1 MEAAAYCTFS
11 PSKST
16 PFFASRGTRLKCRQ
30 TLREPGGANKLRRQ
44 ATKRATPSASIAEQ
58 PRVAGGGIARPAED
72 FDVYDG
78 LDQSQFARLASGP
91 GVRMVPMWR
100 KLFSDQLTPVVA
112 YRCLVKEGDLDVP
125 SFLLESVHT
134 GERVGRYSF
143 IGARPVTEIVAHANQ
158 VTVTRHRQDGDP
170 DEVETMQC
178 TDPWNL
184 AREISDELTPA
195 VPSSLPGGTGVFSGG
210 WVGYGGYDTMR
221 YNEPG
226 KLPFS
231 SAPEADLGL
240 PDLHLGLYRD
250 VIVFDQVAKVVYIM
264 HWADL
269 LEHGTDDAD
278 AAIEMAHKAGM
289 EKLDEMA
296 DVIAR
301 GQPLST
307 IPAGTVQINTDA
319 ATGRKNT
326 SNMTRTEFMKA
337 IERIK
342 YHIGIGDAFQVVFSQ
357 RFERWSAADPFSVYR
372 SLRIINPS
380 PYMIY
385 MQCQGSTLVASSPE
399 ILTRVQD
406 GILTNRPLAG
416 TRRRGLTAAED
427 EELEADLLSDIK
439 DRSEHIMLVDLGR
452 NDVGIVAEYGSVT
465 PVEIMKVERYSHV
478 MHISSTITGKMRAG
492 LSSWDALRAT
502 LPAGTISGAP
512 KIRAMQIIDDLEP
525 TKRGP
530 YGGGIGYV
538 SFLDHMNMALALR
551 TMVVPDGTRVN
562 EKGEREWRYML
573 QAGAGIVF
581 ESDPDAEY
589 TETVNKAMALSRAI
603 DLAETAF

>member
-1 MEAAAYCTFS
+1 MEAAYCTFS
-11 PSKST
+11 PSKGT
-16 PFFASRGTRLKCRQ
+16 PFSSKHGAKLKCKQFLPEGRPRTQTTRQ
-30 TLREPGGANKLRRQ
+30 T
-44 ATKRATPSASIAEQ
+44 TPSASIAEQ
-58 PRVAGGGIARPAED
+58 PRVAGGGVARPAED
-72 FDVYDG
+72 FDCYDG
-78 LDQSQFARLASGP
+78 VNQAQFARLASEP

-112 YRCLVKEGDLDVP
+112 YRCLVKEEDNDVP

-143 IGARPVTEIVAHANQ
+143 IGARPVTEIVAHAKN
-158 VTVTRHRQDGDP
+158 VTVTRHKSSGP
-170 DEVETMQC
+170 EVETLQC
-178 TDPWNL
+178 EDPWDL
-184 AREISDELTPA
+184 ARSMSEELTPA
-195 VPSSLPGGTGVFSGG
+195 VPSSLPGGAGVFSGG

-231 SAPEADLGL
+231 SAPKSDLGL

-250 VIVFDQVAKVVYIM
+250 VIVFDQVAKVVYIV

-269 LEHGTDDAD
+269 QEHVASDTSR
-278 AAIEMAHKAGM
+278 AIDLAHAAGM
-289 EKLDEMA
+289 AKLEEMA
-296 DVIAR
+296 DVISR
-301 GQPLST
+301 GQPLSS

-319 ATGRKNT
+319 ATGRRNT
-326 SNMTRTEFMKA
+326 SNMTRAEFMAA
-337 IERIK
+337 IERVK
-342 YHIGIGDAFQVVFSQ
+342 HHIAIGDAFQVVFSQ

-385 MQCQGSTLVASSPE
+385 MQCKGSTLVASSPE

-406 GILTNRPLAG
+406 GLLTNRPLAG
-416 TRRRGLTAAED
+416 TRRRGLTAEED
-427 EELEADLLSDIK
+427 AELEKDLLSDVK

-478 MHISSTITGKMRAG
+478 MHISSTITGKVRKG
-492 LSSWDALRAT
+492 LTSWDALRAT

-551 TMVVPDGTRVN
+551 TMVVPDVTRIN
-562 EKGEREWRYML
+562 EKGEKEWRYML